1 MNIDW
6 NARLRNKSFWVYV
19 TSAIVTLTQ
28 LLGIKIFPDNL
39 ADIVNVIL
47 GVLTVLGIVVDNST
61 IGLNDS
67 KEVQ

>member
-6 NARLRNKSFWVYV
+6 KARLKNKGFWVYV

-61 IGLNDS
+61 TGLNDS

>member
-1 MNIDW
+1 MNVDW
-6 NARLRNKSFWVYV
+6 KARLRNKSFWVYV

-28 LLGIKIFPDNL
+28 LLGVKIFPDNL

-61 IGLNDS
+61 TGLNDS
-67 KEVQ
+67 KEVH

>member
-6 NARLRNKSFWVYV
+6 KARLRNKSFWVYV

-28 LLGIKIFPDNL
+28 LLGIKIFPDDL
-39 ADIVNVIL
+39 TDIVNVIL
-47 GVLTVLGIVVDNST
+47 GVLTVLGIIVDNST
-61 IGLNDS
+61 TGLNDS